1 MPSLRLS
8 SHELTKWLSV
18 PYRVVGVAIF
28 TELHVLGGSGPSLHG
43 DPGSLQVAELRT
55 QPLLLV
61 AGGSCSSAAGAPV
74 SQRSLWRPPWLWLA
88 SLSSLGPETSVSTR
102 LKSKT
107 GAGHH
112 APLRI
117 TSAPGSEIW
126 DSSQASPARCLSR
139 CPSCPETPGCTQR
152 LPHCFILT

>member
-1 MPSLRLS
+1 MAKCSLQSGGCCCLYRALCLGGFRPQSPSL
-8 SHELTKWLSV
+8 
-18 PYRVVGVAIF
+18 G
-28 TELHVLGGSGPSLHG
+28 LHG

-61 AGGSCSSAAGAPV
+61 AGGSCSSAARAPV
-74 SQRSLWRPPWLWLA
+74 SQRSLWRPPRLWLA
-88 SLSSLGPETSVSTR
+88 SLSSLGPDTSVSTR

-107 GAGHH
+107 GVGHH
-112 APLRI
+112 TPLRI